1 MADTVD
7 GGGKAPRL
15 DPDACVVVDRAELEA
30 AADLAMKAADT
41 LAVRQGLIGGLLA
54 AALSVAAMSLVGN
67 VALDAELF
75 VALLVAAAAATL
87 VWRIWDGRAVR
98 FEVGVWSVASF
109 AANLKHQWEEE
120 TQHG

>member
-1 MADTVD
+1 MADTVAE
-7 GGGKAPRL
+7 GGKAPRL

-30 AADLAMKAADT
+30 AADAAMKAADT
-41 LAVRQGLIGGLLA
+41 LAVRQGVIGGLLA
-54 AALSVAAMSLVGN
+54 AALAVAARSLVGM
-67 VALDAELF
+67 AELDAGPF
-75 VALLVAAAAATL
+75 VALLVTASAFTM

-109 AANLKHQWEEE
+109 AANLKNQWEEE

>member
-1 MADTVD
+1 MADTVAEV
-7 GGGKAPRL
+7 GKAPRL

-30 AADLAMKAADT
+30 AADRAMKAADT
-41 LAVRQGLIGGLLA
+41 VAVRQGVIGGLIV
-54 AALSVAAMSLVGN
+54 AALV
-67 VALDAELF
+67 VALRGPVGTTGPDFGLLAI
-75 VALLVAAAAATL
+75 LLVSASVATL
-87 VWRIWDGRAVR
+87 VWRIWDGRSVR